1 VPDIDKV
8 DMVDMVNEILND
20 DARQTYIASNQEL
33 LEEQTKTFYDSL
45 ITSIDPAVT
54 TTFEFSS

>member
-1 VPDIDKV
+1 
-8 DMVDMVNEILND
+8 MVNEILND

-45 ITSIDPAVT
+45 ITSIDPTVT